1 MKVVVN
7 TSSERY
13 IHSFEPD
20 EQARL
25 IRQGGFL
32 EPWIQPTVDFSG
44 CASVLEV
51 GCGVGAQL
59 QVLLRRFP
67 DTRFT
72 GIDASATQL
81 ERARGFLSEA
91 VAAGR
96 VELMQASA
104 FCLPFHDASFDGAC
118 IYWVLEH
125 LPDHVGALREVL
137 RVLKPGGVLYCT
149 EVFNSGLYAHPPQP
163 ALASYWR
170 AFNTLQE
177 ELGGDPD
184 AGVRL
189 AALFERAGFERI
201 AFYDVSVQMDARIS
215 EMAARHDFVDF
226 WQTLLLSGA
235 PKLLQHG
242 RITALDIDALKA
254 AFTSLA
260 ETPQAIFRYAAMQ
273 ARGYK
278 PVQTE
283 HAS

>member
-1 MKVVVN
+1 MN

-25 IRQGGFL
+25 IRQGRFL

-96 VELMQASA
+96 VELTQASA
-104 FCLPFHDASFDGAC
+104 FCLPFPDASFDGAC

-201 AFYDVSVQMDARIS
+201 AFY
-215 EMAARHDFVDF
+215 EP
-226 WQTLLLSGA
+226 LL
-235 PKLLQHG
+235 
-242 RITALDIDALKA
+242 TALSALQAHPGVHRAGLQGDRLHAVTLPGTCTAATLQAALGAAGCLDAEVLPA
-254 AFTSLA
+254 DPTLDDVFTELA
-260 ETPQAIFRYAAMQ
+260 LRKTNPQA
-273 ARGYK
+273 
-278 PVQTE
+278 
-283 HAS
+283 